1 MIVKYR
7 NNSFFL
13 MSSLNLILMVA
24 YFIKNIRDSR
34 YSGYTNM
41 EGVSW
46 KSILSAKVFINGFK
60 SMLCVIFRINFTF
73 HITQKHKLSVWFY
86 ASNLFYVLSFVTEI
100 LDINVNENCTKNIGH
115 YTHSLTRAYHVTFR
129 IFLSRTKIYI
139 FPT

>member
-13 MSSLNLILMVA
+13 MSSLNLILMVP
-24 YFIKNIRDSR
+24 YFIYHILPQTPWKDTSR
-34 YSGYTNM
+34 KRL
-41 EGVSW
+41 VSN
-46 KSILSAKVFINGFK
+46 LLINGFK
-60 SMLCVIFRINFTF
+60 SMWCVIFRINFTY

-115 YTHSLTRAYHVTFR
+115 YTHSLTRAYHVTFL
-129 IFLSRTKIYI
+129 ISVSRTKIYI
-139 FPT
+139 FLT

>member
-13 MSSLNLILMVA
+13 MSSLNLISNGPLFHISYITRA
-24 YFIKNIRDSR
+24 
-34 YSGYTNM
+34 
-41 EGVSW
+41 SW
-46 KSILSAKVFINGFK
+46 KDTSRKRLVSNLLINGFK
-60 SMLCVIFRINFTF
+60 SMWCVIFRINFTY

-115 YTHSLTRAYHVTFR
+115 YTHSLTRAYHVTFL
-129 IFLSRTKIYI
+129 ISVSRTKIYI
-139 FPT
+139 FLT